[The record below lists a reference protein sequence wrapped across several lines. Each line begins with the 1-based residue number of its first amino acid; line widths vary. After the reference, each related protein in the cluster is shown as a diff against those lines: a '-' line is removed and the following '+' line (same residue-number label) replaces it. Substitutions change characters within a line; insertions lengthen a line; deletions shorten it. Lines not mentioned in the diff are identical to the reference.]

1 MTPDELKQ
9 ERLRRGM
16 TYAEFG
22 DWVAQQLTAADP
34 DGKEVK
40 PYSRQRIYDWE
51 NKIVPV
57 PSRVEAMLL
66 REEVE
71 RLKKLWEHELAP
83 GGKIDH
89 DEHYTRK
96 ELNAK
101 RDQFASGKKPKEK
114 KRGRERSSD
123 RDND

>member
-1 MTPDELKQ
+1 MTPEELKQ

-22 DWVAQQLTAADP
+22 QWVAQQLTESDP

-66 REEVE
+66 REEIARLE
-71 RLKKLWEHELAP
+71 RLLKHERSPAVGHEIPEDEP
-83 GGKIDH
+83 G
-89 DEHYTRK
+89 RK
-96 ELNAK
+96 ELEEK
-101 RDQFASGKKPKEK
+101 REQLATGKKSPSK
-114 KRGRERSSD
+114 KRSRSAERD
-123 RDND
+123 DW

>member
-22 DWVAQQLTAADP
+22 EWIAQKLTATDP

-40 PYSRQRIYDWE
+40 AYSRQRVYDWE
-51 NKIVPV
+51 HKVVPV
-57 PSRVEAMLL
+57 PARVEAMLL
-66 REEVE
+66 REEID
-71 RLKKLWEHELAP
+71 RLKTLWEHELAP

-96 ELNAK
+96 ELNDRRKQLEAGNKAK
-101 RDQFASGKKPKEK
+101 AK
-114 KRGRERSSD
+114 KRGRDAERD
-123 RDND
+123 DW

>member
-22 DWVAQQLTAADP
+22 EWVAKQLTEADP
-34 DGKEVK
+34 DGKDVK

-57 PSRVEAMLL
+57 PARVEAMLL
-66 REEVE
+66 REEIARLE
-71 RLKKLWEHELAP
+71 RLLHHETGPAAGHEVPDDAP
-83 GGKIDH
+83 G
-89 DEHYTRK
+89 RK
-96 ELNAK
+96 ELADK
-101 RDQFASGKKPKEK
+101 RDRLMSGKKPLSK
-114 KRGRERSSD
+114 KRGRSAD
-123 RDND
+123 RDQDW